1 MSCRAVALQQGLVGL
16 QRGTHQTILV
26 IGTQRQNRVPGDVG
40 QCTHGNSILRK
51 VW

>member
-1 MSCRAVALQQGLVGL
+1 MGYRAIALQQGLVGL
-16 QRGTHQTILV
+16 QRSTHQTVLV
-26 IGTQRQNRVPGDVG
+26 IGTQRQYRVPGDVG